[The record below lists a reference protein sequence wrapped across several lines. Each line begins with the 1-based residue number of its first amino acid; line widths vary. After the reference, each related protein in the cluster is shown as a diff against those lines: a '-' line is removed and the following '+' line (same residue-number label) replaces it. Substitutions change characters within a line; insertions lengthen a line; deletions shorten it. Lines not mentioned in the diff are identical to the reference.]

1 MPEVKLTYF
10 ALRGRA
16 EPARILLAYGGV
28 CYEDE
33 RLAPGWEDPTGEA
46 PPTFFGHVG
55 LMGGWSTTHG

>member
-33 RLAPGWEDPTGEA
+33 RLAPGWEDPTGET
-46 PPTFFGHVG
+46 PPSGPFLAMVA
-55 LMGGWSTTHG
+55 